1 MTSQSLPALTIPSD
15 INLLPELS
23 PDHSRS
29 PSSYGLSATTGRPA
43 MWTRF
48 HQCKMVCL
56 YVYTTLPLEK
66 IVKVVHQKTSPKRR
80 PGQDSA
86 NKNLNTLL
94 DKEPRWL
101 HPRTNEDM
109 GRRLEQLSL
118 SLSRMPSR
126 LNATPYGRASSYTT
140 EPSFLH
146 APFKSNGT
154 TSSALL
160 GVPQHS
166 MASRSAPTSPT
177 SSYPAF
183 AEWSPSPPFKTPSA
197 STYHPKEERDR
208 MLFAPFLRRATMASC
223 STTTSTSSLTTV
235 LADYSPSYRSA
246 VKGLMRRLSG
256 FFPRSRDVSPF
267 SEPISVVMDWLD
279 DGAGPTPYTGT
290 PFPLPGD
297 FLSIDKYMQ
306 SPQMLNQVCRS
317 VLYSAARELLQVPAT
332 SLPWVTPNGLTEKGS
347 RILAGCIRESDFS
360 EVDVFGNTLLH
371 FVAARGHATDL
382 CSIIRQL
389 KDGDILQQ
397 ANTAGQTFLHVMAQ
411 GTTETPSFVTELIR
425 SLRKDHDIDIYAQD
439 HYGRNFFHML
449 WANGVGQTIL
459 DDILADDILM
469 SGDSERWS
477 TRDAFGEDL
486 RISAPRVPHGLP
498 IDHTLLLDSGM
509 DPAES
514 SASSVELQLVHFIN
528 HEVKQD
534 PRAENSHGRN
544 GLHCLAAVNFG
555 LASAPTASGMTGD
568 PDAASPRGRRRTS
581 GGSKKET
588 GSSEGPMKTRLD
600 SLRDVLSWGVRA
612 NAYDANGNTPLMA
625 FVAQLPEDGNY
636 KLGPRILEILIEA
649 GGNVDARNRAG
660 ETALHIAVRCGRKL
674 AAKALVDQGANV
686 YARDALGRS
695 VLDVADAK
703 ILAAGR
709 GYPGEYARL
718 EACRAWLSGQ
728 KGGAIQNPTVLDE
741 WGLVQWKRSVDR
753 SRF

>member
-1 MTSQSLPALTIPSD
+1 MTSPSLPALTIPPD
-15 INLLPELS
+15 ITRLPELS
-23 PDHSRS
+23 PDLSRS
-29 PSSYGLSATTGRPA
+29 PSSYGPSATTGRPA

-56 YVYTTLPLEK
+56 YVYTTLPLQK
-66 IVKVVHQKTSPKRR
+66 IVKVVHHKTPPNRC
-80 PGQDSA
+80 PGHDSA

-101 HPRTNEDM
+101 HPRTHEDM
-109 GRRLEQLSL
+109 GRRLEQLAL
-118 SLSRMPSR
+118 SPSRMPSR
-126 LNATPYGRASSYTT
+126 LNDTPYGRASSYAT

-146 APFKSNGT
+146 APFKSNGS
-154 TSSALL
+154 TSPALL

-177 SSYPAF
+177 SSYQAF
-183 AEWSPSPPFKTPSA
+183 AAWSPSQPCKTPSA
-197 STYHPKEERDR
+197 STYHPKEEHDR
-208 MLFAPFLRRATMASC
+208 MLFAPFLRRATMTSS
-223 STTTSTSSLTTV
+223 STTTSTSSLKTI
-235 LADYSPSYRSA
+235 LADYSPAYRSA
-246 VKGLMRRLSG
+246 VKGLMRRLPK
-256 FFPRSRDVSPF
+256 FFSCSRDVSPF
-267 SEPISVVMDWLD
+267 SEPISAVMDWLD

-306 SPQMLNQVCRS
+306 LPQMLNQVCRS
-317 VLYSAARELLQVPAT
+317 VLNSAARELLQVPAT

-371 FVAARGHATDL
+371 FVAARGHTADL
-382 CSIIRQL
+382 CGIIRQL

-411 GTTETPSFVTELIR
+411 GTTETPSFMTELIR
-425 SLRKDHDIDIYAQD
+425 SLRQDHDVDIYAQD

-459 DDILADDILM
+459 DDILADDIFK
-469 SGDSERWS
+469 SDDFKRWS

-486 RISAPRVPHGLP
+486 RISAPRVTHDLAADYTLP
-498 IDHTLLLDSGM
+498 PDSAID
-509 DPAES
+509 PVES
-514 SASSVELQLVHFIN
+514 NASSVELQLVHFIN
-528 HEVKQD
+528 HDVKQN
-534 PRAENSHGRN
+534 PRAENSDGRN

-555 LASAPTASGMTGD
+555 LASIPTALGMSGDTGG
-568 PDAASPRGRRRTS
+568 ASPRGRRRTS

-600 SLRDVLSWGVRA
+600 SLRDVLNWGVCA

-660 ETALHIAVRCGRKL
+660 ETALHIAIRCGRKL

-741 WGLVQWKRSVDR
+741 WGLVQWKRSVDK

>member
-1 MTSQSLPALTIPSD
+1 MTSPSPSALTIPPD
-15 INLLPELS
+15 ITLLPELS
-23 PDHSRS
+23 PDLSRS
-29 PSSYGLSATTGRPA
+29 PSSYGPSATTGRPA

-56 YVYTTLPLEK
+56 YVYTTLPLQK
-66 IVKVVHQKTSPKRR
+66 IVKVVHHKTPPNRC
-80 PGQDSA
+80 PGHDSA

-101 HPRTNEDM
+101 HPRTHEDM
-109 GRRLEQLSL
+109 GRRLEQLAL
-118 SLSRMPSR
+118 SPSRMPSR
-126 LNATPYGRASSYTT
+126 LNDTPYGRASSYAT

-146 APFKSNGT
+146 APFKSNGS
-154 TSSALL
+154 TSPALL

-166 MASRSAPTSPT
+166 MAFRSAPTSPT
-177 SSYPAF
+177 SSYQAF
-183 AEWSPSPPFKTPSA
+183 AAWPPSQPCKTPSA
-197 STYHPKEERDR
+197 STYQPKEEHDR
-208 MLFAPFLRRATMASC
+208 MLFAPFLRRATMTSS
-223 STTTSTSSLTTV
+223 STTTSTSSLKTV
-235 LADYSPSYRSA
+235 LADYSPAYRSA
-246 VKGLMRRLSG
+246 VKGLMRRLPK
-256 FFPRSRDVSPF
+256 FFSCSRDVSPF
-267 SEPISVVMDWLD
+267 SEPISAVMDWLD

-306 SPQMLNQVCRS
+306 LPQMLNQVCRS
-317 VLYSAARELLQVPAT
+317 VLNSAARELLQVPAT

-347 RILAGCIRESDFS
+347 RILAGCIRESEFS

-371 FVAARGHATDL
+371 FVAARGHTADL
-382 CSIIRQL
+382 CGIIRQL
-389 KDGDILQQ
+389 KDVDILQQ

-411 GTTETPSFVTELIR
+411 GTTETPSFMTELLR
-425 SLRKDHDIDIYAQD
+425 SLRQDHDVDIYAQD

-459 DDILADDILM
+459 DDILADDIFK
-469 SGDSERWS
+469 SDDFKRWS

-486 RISAPRVPHGLP
+486 RISAPRVTHDLAADYTLP
-498 IDHTLLLDSGM
+498 PDSAID
-509 DPAES
+509 PVES
-514 SASSVELQLVHFIN
+514 NASSVELQLVHFIN
-528 HEVKQD
+528 HDVKQN

-555 LASAPTASGMTGD
+555 LASVPTALGMSGDTGG
-568 PDAASPRGRRRTS
+568 ASPRGRRRTS

-600 SLRDVLSWGVRA
+600 SLRDVLNWGVCA

-660 ETALHIAVRCGRKL
+660 ETALHIAIRCGRKL

-728 KGGAIQNPTVLDE
+728 KGGAVQNPTVLDE
-741 WGLVQWKRSVDR
+741 WGLVQWKRSVDK

>member
-1 MTSQSLPALTIPSD
+1 MTSPSLPALTIPPD
-15 INLLPELS
+15 ITLLPELS
-23 PDHSRS
+23 SDLSRS
-29 PSSYGLSATTGRPA
+29 PSYGLNATTGRPA

-56 YVYTTLPLEK
+56 YVYTTLPLQK
-66 IVKVVHQKTSPKRR
+66 IVNVVYHKTPPNRC
-80 PGQDSA
+80 PGHDSA

-101 HPRTNEDM
+101 HPRTHEDM
-109 GRRLEQLSL
+109 GRRLEQLAL
-118 SLSRMPSR
+118 SPSRMPSR
-126 LNATPYGRASSYTT
+126 LNDTPYGRASSYTP
-140 EPSFLH
+140 EPSFLD
-146 APFKSNGT
+146 APFKSNGS
-154 TSSALL
+154 TSPALL

-183 AEWSPSPPFKTPSA
+183 AAWPSQSCKTPSV
-197 STYHPKEERDR
+197 STYHPKEEHDR
-208 MLFAPFLRRATMASC
+208 MLFAPFLRRATVTSS
-223 STTTSTSSLTTV
+223 STATSTSSLKTV
-235 LADYSPSYRSA
+235 LADYSPAYRSA
-246 VKGLMRRLSG
+246 VKGLMRRLPG
-256 FFPRSRDVSPF
+256 FFPSSRDISPF
-267 SEPISVVMDWLD
+267 SEPSSAVINWLD

-306 SPQMLNQVCRS
+306 LPQMLNQVCRS
-317 VLYSAARELLQVPAT
+317 VLYSAAQELLQVPAT

-347 RILAGCIRESDFS
+347 RILAGCIRDSDFS
-360 EVDVFGNTLLH
+360 ETDIFGNTLLH
-371 FVAARGHATDL
+371 FVAARGHTADL

-425 SLRKDHDIDIYAQD
+425 SLRQDHDVDIYAQD

-459 DDILADDILM
+459 DDILADDILK
-469 SGDSERWS
+469 SDDPERWS

-486 RISAPRVPHGLP
+486 RIYAPRVPHGLST
-498 IDHTLLLDSGM
+498 DHTLPLDSAI

-528 HEVKQD
+528 HDVKQD
-534 PRAENSHGRN
+534 PKAENSQGRN

-555 LASAPTASGMTGD
+555 LASVPTALGMTGD
-568 PDAASPRGRRRTS
+568 TGTASPKGRRRAS

-588 GSSEGPMKTRLD
+588 GSSEGPMKARLD
-600 SLRDVLSWGVRA
+600 SLRDVLNWGVRA

-625 FVAQLPEDGNY
+625 FAAQLPEDGNY

-709 GYPGEYARL
+709 GYPDEYARL

-728 KGGAIQNPTVLDE
+728 KGGAIQNPTILDE
-741 WGLVQWKRSVDR
+741 WGLVEWKRSVDK
-753 SRF
+753 SLF